1 MYILLTVTK
10 YKKMVN
16 EMLEKNKEL
25 FDQFRQTHDKYSLK
39 PQENQ
44 EEFNQLGFKVRD
56 VIRKYENIL
65 CGKSESSGYSQYS
78 SNLAEKFQ
86 DEIRHVF
93 PKIDSIGV
101 KISDSFQNKLKKI
114 KL

>member
-1 MYILLTVTK
+1 
-10 YKKMVN
+10 
-16 EMLEKNKEL
+16 MLEKNKEL

-114 KL
+114 KQSGR